1 MCDGLFTI
9 TCAQF
14 VLGEAIHHVQFTDS
28 SSARQLA
35 SRQGVGKVRHLSGK
49 VLWVQQMV
57 NDKLVILRQLP
68 TAVNLADIGTK
79 NLAKQRLS
87 YLMNESGLISLIY
100 VATGEEVG
108 WEEAQQQKEKSA
120 NSQQIKRIG
129 IAKTLFNMSV
139 AMGLGP
145 VVADAQQCSE
155 PSSGTSAWW
164 WMLGIFLV
172 IFLAAFCRFGWR
184 KWMQMRKDME
194 NVETQLADHYE
205 YAAWLCERLDSM
217 TWMRDAI
224 HALGERLD
232 QLSHRISTNAD
243 DTRDALTVLGDAI
256 DVVRYGLMEFGGFV
270 RNQSLT
276 GQQRTHMF
284 TQERA
289 NFVLWNM
296 QRNRPDDTDSLE
308 DAEEERLTDDE
319 VEPSSTEGMS
329 NLMDAMR
336 REQNIALTREAWE
349 DASMIQ
355 QALITILDA
364 SSGTNPVGMTMAMG
378 VIERIRGIFQ
388 RLHRLARD
396 RGHNDR
402 AGSYLRYVEDLH
414 GIMRG

>member
-1 MCDGLFTI
+1 
-9 TCAQF
+9 
-14 VLGEAIHHVQFTDS
+14 
-28 SSARQLA
+28 
-35 SRQGVGKVRHLSGK
+35 
-49 VLWVQQMV
+49 
-57 NDKLVILRQLP
+57 
-68 TAVNLADIGTK
+68 
-79 NLAKQRLS
+79 
-87 YLMNESGLISLIY
+87 
-100 VATGEEVG
+100 
-108 WEEAQQQKEKSA
+108 
-120 NSQQIKRIG
+120 
-129 IAKTLFNMSV
+129 
-139 AMGLGP
+139 
-145 VVADAQQCSE
+145 
-155 PSSGTSAWW
+155 
-164 WMLGIFLV
+164 
-172 IFLAAFCRFGWR
+172 
-184 KWMQMRKDME
+184 MRKDME

-205 YAAWLCERLDSM
+205 YAAWLCERLDNM

-232 QLSHRISTNAD
+232 QLANRIATNAD
-243 DTRDALTVLGDAI
+243 DTRDALTVLDDAT
-256 DVVRYGLMEFGGFV
+256 DVVRYGLMESGGFV

-296 QRNRPDDTDSLE
+296 QRNRPDDTDPLK

-319 VEPSSTEGMS
+319 VEPSSTEGMG
-329 NLMDAMR
+329 NLMEAMR

-364 SSGTNPVGMTMAMG
+364 SSGTNPVGMTMG
-378 VIERIRGIFQ
+378 VIERIRSVFQ
-388 RLHRLARD
+388 RLHRSARN

>member
-1 MCDGLFTI
+1 
-9 TCAQF
+9 
-14 VLGEAIHHVQFTDS
+14 
-28 SSARQLA
+28 
-35 SRQGVGKVRHLSGK
+35 
-49 VLWVQQMV
+49 
-57 NDKLVILRQLP
+57 
-68 TAVNLADIGTK
+68 
-79 NLAKQRLS
+79 
-87 YLMNESGLISLIY
+87 
-100 VATGEEVG
+100 
-108 WEEAQQQKEKSA
+108 
-120 NSQQIKRIG
+120 
-129 IAKTLFNMSV
+129 
-139 AMGLGP
+139 MGLGP

-155 PSSGTSAWW
+155 PSSDTNAW

-172 IFLAAFCRFGWR
+172 IFLAAICRFVWR

-205 YAAWLCERLDSM
+205 YAAWLCERLDNM

-232 QLSHRISTNAD
+232 QLANRIATNAD
-243 DTRDALTVLGDAI
+243 DTRDALTVLDDAT

-296 QRNRPDDTDSLE
+296 QRNRPDDTDPLE

-319 VEPSSTEGMS
+319 VEPSSTEGMNKPDGS
-329 NLMDAMR
+329 NEERTKHCIDER
-336 REQNIALTREAWE
+336 KHWE

-364 SSGTNPVGMTMAMG
+364 SSGTNPVGMTIG
-378 VIERIRGIFQ
+378 
-388 RLHRLARD
+388 RD
-396 RGHNDR
+396 
-402 AGSYLRYVEDLH
+402 
-414 GIMRG
+414 

>member
-1 MCDGLFTI
+1 MS
-9 TCAQF
+9 
-14 VLGEAIHHVQFTDS
+14 LG
-28 SSARQLA
+28 
-35 SRQGVGKVRHLSGK
+35 
-49 VLWVQQMV
+49 
-57 NDKLVILRQLP
+57 
-68 TAVNLADIGTK
+68 
-79 NLAKQRLS
+79 KQRLS
-87 YLMNESGLISLIY
+87 YLMNESGLIY

-120 NSQQIKRIG
+120 NSQQIKRI
-129 IAKTLFNMSV
+129 AKTIFNMSV

-155 PSSGTSAWW
+155 PSSGTSAW

-205 YAAWLCERLDSM
+205 YAAWLCERLDNM

-224 HALGERLD
+224 HAMGERLD
-232 QLSHRISTNAD
+232 QLANRISTNAD
-243 DTRDALTVLGDAI
+243 DTRDALTVLDDAT

-296 QRNRPDDTDSLE
+296 QRNRPDDTDPLE

-364 SSGTNPVGMTMAMG
+364 SCGTNPVGMTMC
-378 VIERIRGIFQ
+378 VIERIRSIFQ
-388 RLHRLARD
+388 RLHRVARN

>member
-1 MCDGLFTI
+1 MLSSVLNQAV
-9 TCAQF
+9 AQ
-14 VLGEAIHHVQFTDS
+14 VLG
-28 SSARQLA
+28 
-35 SRQGVGKVRHLSGK
+35 GGC
-49 VLWVQQMV
+49 
-57 NDKLVILRQLP
+57 
-68 TAVNLADIGTK
+68 
-79 NLAKQRLS
+79 
-87 YLMNESGLISLIY
+87 
-100 VATGEEVG
+100 
-108 WEEAQQQKEKSA
+108 WE
-120 NSQQIKRIG
+120 
-129 IAKTLFNMSV
+129 FF
-139 AMGLGP
+139 
-145 VVADAQQCSE
+145 
-155 PSSGTSAWW
+155 WW
-164 WMLGIFLV
+164 F
-172 IFLAAFCRFGWR
+172 FLAAFCRFGWR

-243 DTRDALTVLGDAI
+243 DTRDALTVLDDAT

-296 QRNRPDDTDSLE
+296 QRNRPDDTDPLE

-414 GIMRG
+414 GIMRGWEFNLAFQIDSFSERSAEETVTDAKRFTKEASWKLSLFEEEYEILWTVLMCGMAVMEARMTRTKRDVSVGIHSSSHGHEIMSESTLPGPLGTKQRALRLLIHRLGW